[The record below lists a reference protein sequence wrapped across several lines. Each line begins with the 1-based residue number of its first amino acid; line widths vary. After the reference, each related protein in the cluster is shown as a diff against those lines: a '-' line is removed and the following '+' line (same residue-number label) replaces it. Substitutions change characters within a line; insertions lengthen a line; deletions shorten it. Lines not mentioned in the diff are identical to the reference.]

1 MSNKLRSAAFLF
13 HFYNIVAL
21 VSISNGLILRDN
33 VEQCENLTLLQY
45 QNPPGPLTAL
55 ASLPSSGNTWVRH
68 LLQMATGRLTG
79 SVYGEDDG
87 KIHEGFPG
95 SNVHNGSVIVIKDHF
110 MRNMPTT
117 KKISSYDRII
127 LITRNPI
134 FQWIGLKL
142 KAILSRI
149 AFLNG
154 LKGGIREIEL
164 SDHEI
169 LNYFNKDLARDLRIF
184 VPFWRDWYEFF
195 IDNYKRDQICII
207 SYDDLKDGQAD
218 LIQSLRPCV
227 HFLGYQIN
235 DPLAQCL
242 RKNQEGRHHR
252 KKRQIEDAKHILS
265 LIPQAERKRYDK
277 IMKKTYAKLA
287 KQVRDE
293 F

>member
-1 MSNKLRSAAFLF
+1 MGNNFRSAVFPL
-13 HFYNIVAL
+13 HLCSIVAL
-21 VSISNGLILRDN
+21 LSISNGLMLRDN

-45 QNPPGPLTAL
+45 QNPLGPLTAL
-55 ASLPSSGNTWVRH
+55 ASLPGSGNTWVRH

-79 SVYGEDDG
+79 SVNGEDDG

-110 MRNMPTT
+110 MRTLPTT

-134 FQWIGLKL
+134 FQWI
-142 KAILSRI
+142 
-149 AFLNG
+149 AFLNR
-154 LKGGIREIEL
+154 LKGGIREIGPLNEL

-169 LNYFNKDLARDLRIF
+169 LNYFDKDLARDLRIF
-184 VPFWRDWYEFF
+184 VPFWRDWHEFF
-195 IDNYKRDQICII
+195 IDNYKRDQICIT
-207 SYDDLKDGQAD
+207 SYALMSDDLKDGPD
-218 LIQSLRPCV
+218 LIKSLPPCV

-252 KKRQIEDAKHILS
+252 KKRPIEEDAKHILS

-277 IMKKTYAKLA
+277 IMKKTYAKLV